1 VATATLLVIQGV
13 DQGSRF
19 EVGDAP
25 VGIGRGVKNEIRI
38 LDTEVSRQHAQI
50 YAENGEF
57 LVADR
62 GSSNGTFVNGVPI
75 RTQVLSNGDQIQCG
89 RTVIL
94 FTNPEAVDDESRYI
108 AERVDFLAEDSPED
122 RSKIISAVRDDTD
135 NAIPT
140 RDVPEPEVVE
150 RTFANLQALYRIS
163 EEAVSSSIS
172 LDQLLKRVLD
182 VTIEVVGADR
192 GCILIRNLDT
202 GEIVPQAFSEKGQEH
217 KVQGQGPEVGGQN
230 HSPLTTHHSPLTTHK
245 MPVSRSIVDYVLREE
260 HGVRTS
266 DALHDRRF
274 EPGQSIVQAGIREA
288 MCVPVQGRRDLLGVI
303 YVDTTSSVARTVLE
317 PDATTFTDD
326 QLRLLSA
333 IGRQTAQAVETNR
346 YQQALVSAERMAAMG
361 QTIAMLSHHIKN
373 ILQGI
378 RGGSYLIDMGLNDH
392 QEDLV
397 RKGWNI
403 VEKNQGRIYHLVM
416 DMLTFSKERQPVL
429 ESADVNETVAEVC
442 ELMQARAEEFHVNF
456 RCDPSDE
463 LPPTTFDREGIHRAV
478 LNIVINALDACEGR
492 EDAAVTVRTGY
503 DPQEDT
509 LHIDIQDNG
518 PGIPPE
524 QLPQI
529 FNLFASTKGTRGT
542 GLGLAVSQ
550 KIIREHN
557 GRIEVQSEP
566 GEGSRFTLIWPRFE
580 EESRGVEGAER

>member
-1 VATATLLVIQGV
+1 MATATLLVIQGV

-202 GEIVPQAFSEKGQEH
+202 GEIVPQAFSDRQDA
-217 KVQGQGPEVGGQN
+217 GG
-230 HSPLTTHHSPLTTHK
+230 HVAK

-429 ESADVNETVAEVC
+429 ENADVNETVAEVC
-442 ELMQARAEEFHVNF
+442 ELMQARAEEFHVHF
-456 RCDPSDE
+456 RCDPSDD

-557 GRIEVQSEP
+557 GRIEVESEP
-566 GEGSRFTLIWPRFE
+566 GQGSRFTLIWPRFE

>member
-1 VATATLLVIQGV
+1 MANATLLVIQGV

-19 EVGDAP
+19 EIGDVP
-25 VGIGRGVKNEIRI
+25 VGIGRGVKNEFRI
-38 LDTEVSRQHAQI
+38 FDTEVSRQHAQV
-50 YAENGEF
+50 YTENGKF

-62 GSSNGTFVNGVPI
+62 GSSNGTFVNGAPI
-75 RTQVLSNGDQIQCG
+75 RTHVLSNGDQIQCG

-94 FTNPEAVDDESRYI
+94 FSNPEAIDDESHYI
-108 AERVDFLAEDSPED
+108 AQRVDFLPEDSPED
-122 RSKIISAVRDDTD
+122 HSQIISAVRDDTD
-135 NAIPT
+135 GSITIPGK
-140 RDVPEPEVVE
+140 VPPEPEAAE
-150 RTFANLQALYRIS
+150 RTLANLQALYRIS
-163 EEAVSSSIS
+163 EEAVSPSIS
-172 LDQLLKRVLD
+172 LDQLLKRILD
-182 VTIEVVGADR
+182 VTIDVVGANR
-192 GCILIRNLDT
+192 GCILIRDLET
-202 GEIVPQAFSEKGQEH
+202 GKIAPQAFSDRRED
-217 KVQGQGPEVGGQN
+217 GG
-230 HSPLTTHHSPLTTHK
+230 HVAK

-260 HGVRTS
+260 RGVRTS
-266 DALHDRRF
+266 DARHDQRF
-274 EPGQSIVQAGIREA
+274 EPGQSILQAGIREA
-288 MCVPVQGRRDLLGVI
+288 MCVPIQGRRDLLGVI
-303 YVDTTSSVARTVLE
+303 YVDTTTPVAKSVLE

-326 QLRLLSA
+326 QLRLLAA

-429 ESADVNETVAEVC
+429 ESADVNETVRDVC
-442 ELMQARAEEFHVNF
+442 ELMQARADEFNVAF
-456 RCDPSDE
+456 RCDPSEE

-478 LNIVINALDACEGR
+478 LNIVVNALDACEGR
-492 EDAAVTVRTGY
+492 EAAAVTVRTGY
-503 DPQEDT
+503 DPQEDA
-509 LHIDIQDNG
+509 LHVEIEDNG
-518 PGIPPE
+518 PGIPPD
-524 QLPQI
+524 QVPNI

-566 GEGSRFTLIWPRFE
+566 EQGSRFTLIWPRFE
-580 EESRGVEGAER
+580 EESRGVDGAGR

>member
-19 EVGDAP
+19 DIGDAP
-25 VGIGRGVKNEIRI
+25 VGIGRGVKNEFRI
-38 LDTEVSRQHAQI
+38 LDTEVSRQHAQF
-50 YAENGEF
+50 YQENGEF
-57 LVADR
+57 FVADR

-75 RTQVLSNGDQIQCG
+75 RTHVLSNGDQIQCG

-94 FTNPEAVDDESRYI
+94 FTNPDAVDDESRYI
-108 AERVDFLAEDSPED
+108 AERVDFLPQDSPED

-140 RDVPEPEVVE
+140 QAAPEPEVVE

-163 EEAVSSSIS
+163 EEAVSPSIS

-192 GCILIRNLDT
+192 GCILIRNLETED
-202 GEIVPQAFSEKGQEH
+202 IVPQAFSDRREADGH
-217 KVQGQGPEVGGQN
+217 VA
-230 HSPLTTHHSPLTTHK
+230 K

-266 DALHDRRF
+266 DARHDQRF
-274 EPGQSIVQAGIREA
+274 EPGQSILQAGIREA
-288 MCVPVQGRRDLLGVI
+288 MCVPIQGRRDLLGVI
-303 YVDTTSSVARTVLE
+303 YVDTTSSVARAALE
-317 PDATTFTDD
+317 PDAATFTDD

-378 RGGSYLIDMGLNDH
+378 RGGSYLIDMGLKDH

-416 DMLTFSKERQPVL
+416 DMLTFSKERQPAL

-442 ELMQARAEEFHVNF
+442 ELMQARAEECKVAF
-456 RCDPSDE
+456 RYDPSDD

-492 EDAAVTVRTGY
+492 EAAAVTVRTGY

-509 LHIDIQDNG
+509 LHVEIQDNG
-518 PGIPPE
+518 PGIPPD
-524 QLPQI
+524 QLPNI

-550 KIIREHN
+550 KIIREHS

-580 EESRGVEGAER
+580 EESKAAEGGR